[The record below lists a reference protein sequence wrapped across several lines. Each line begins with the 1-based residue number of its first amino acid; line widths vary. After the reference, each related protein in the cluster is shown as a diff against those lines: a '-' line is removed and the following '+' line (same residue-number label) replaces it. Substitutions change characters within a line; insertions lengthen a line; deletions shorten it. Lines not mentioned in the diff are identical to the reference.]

1 MSDTTVSY
9 GHAAAF
15 FLLTFGIGLLPPV
28 GVSVMGMKVLGVFL
42 GLLYGLVLHRLR
54 LAQHDQSGGPGL
66 YGLRRP
72 RRDHRIGL

>member
-42 GLLYGLVLHRLR
+42 GPALR
-54 LAQHDQSGGPGL
+54 AGPSSASPG
-66 YGLRRP
+66 P
-72 RRDHRIGL
+72 A